1 MWNTQDAVRDLR
13 LLNSGAAK
21 VREALLRTEVAART
35 EIRDL
40 DNWRNESVTRKLG
53 LLVSAF
59 ALAGSIIA
67 GGASADVAPSLLGGN
82 CGTTS
87 QPFAQWNDSAAYYLA
102 GNGGFESAGGWTL
115 SGGSAVVAGNESF
128 YVHGKQDH
136 SALLLPTGS
145 TATSAQLCF
154 GLLNPGIRFFAM
166 SPTGAGTVKVQVIA
180 YGLLGALTTL
190 DGGTVN
196 AGKTWAP
203 SPKLSTTLSQ
213 LNSLVG
219 AKSIAIKLTAVNG
232 SVEVDDVYID
242 PFLAR

>member
-1 MWNTQDAVRDLR
+1 MRVLR
-13 LLNSGAAK
+13 LLTSEPRQNQGSATP
-21 VREALLRTEVAART
+21 TEIAART
-35 EIRDL
+35 AIRDL
-40 DNWRNESVTRKLG
+40 DNWRNEALTRKLG

-67 GGASADVAPSLLGGN
+67 AGASADVAPSLLGGN

-115 SGGSAVVAGNESF
+115 SGGSAVVAGNEPF
-128 YVHGKQDH
+128 YTHGKQDH
-136 SALLLPTGS
+136 SALLLPTGA

-166 SPTGAGTVKVQVIA
+166 SPTGSGTVHVQVIA
-180 YGLLGALTTL
+180 YGLLGALSTL
-190 DGGTVN
+190 DGGTVS
-196 AGKTWAP
+196 AGKAWAP

-219 AKSIAIKLTAVNG
+219 AKSIAIKLTAASG
-232 SVEVDDVYID
+232 TVEIDDLYID

>member
-1 MWNTQDAVRDLR
+1 
-13 LLNSGAAK
+13 
-21 VREALLRTEVAART
+21 
-35 EIRDL
+35 
-40 DNWRNESVTRKLG
+40 VTRKLG

-67 GGASADVAPSLLGGN
+67 GSASADLAPSLLGGN

-87 QPFAQWNDSAAYYLA
+87 QPFAPWNDSAAYYLA

-115 SGGSAVVAGNESF
+115 SGGAAVVAGNESF
-128 YVHGKQDH
+128 YAHGKQDH
-136 SALLLPTGS
+136 SALLLPNGA

-166 SPTGAGTVKVQVIA
+166 SPTGSGTVKVQVVA
-180 YGLLGALTTL
+180 TGLLGGLTTL
-190 DGGTVN
+190 DGGTVS

-232 SVEVDDVYID
+232 SVEVDDLYID